1 MVALGVLMT
10 IEELF
15 SDVGRRRF
23 AAQPEMDP
31 LTEPDALQEAQ
42 LLDIRVHALT
52 SAVAL
57 LFDLRTALQFMEGNT
72 ALLIAHGVREF
83 GWSSEPRSS
92 ARTAWNVVSSQPSV
106 SNGTFSIVLGFIPS
120 ARLVLRAVSAEYY
133 VGDVAAI
140 GDTPPDYGGADDA
153 LIRAGLADW
162 SSPFAPAH
170 AVFLDQDPFSS

>member
-1 MVALGVLMT
+1 MVALGVLMK
-10 IEELF
+10 IEDLF

-31 LTEPDALQEAQ
+31 LTEADALQEAQ
-42 LLDIRVHALT
+42 LLDVRVHALT
-52 SAVAL
+52 STAAM

-83 GWSSEPRSS
+83 GWSAEPRSS
-92 ARTAWNVVSSQPSV
+92 VRTAWNVVSSEPSV
-106 SNGTFSIVLGFIPS
+106 CDGTFSIEFGFVPS
-120 ARLVLRAVSAEYY
+120 ARLVLRAASAEFY

-140 GDTPPDYGGADDA
+140 GETPPDYGGADDA

-162 SSPFAPAH
+162 GSPFAPAH
-170 AVFLDQDPFSS
+170 AVFLDPDPSSN

>member
-1 MVALGVLMT
+1 MK
-10 IEELF
+10 IEDLF

-31 LTEPDALQEAQ
+31 LTEADALQEAQ
-42 LLDIRVHALT
+42 LLDVRIHSVT
-52 SAVAL
+52 STVAM

-72 ALLIAHGVREF
+72 ALLIAHGVQEF
-83 GWSSEPRSS
+83 AWSAEPRAS
-92 ARTAWNVVSSQPSV
+92 ARTAWNVVSSKPSV
-106 SNGTFSIVLGFIPS
+106 CDGTFSVVLGFVPS
-120 ARLVLRAVSAEYY
+120 ARLVLRAVGAEYY

-162 SSPFAPAH
+162 GSPFAPVH
-170 AVFLDQDPFSS
+170 AVFLDLDPSSK